1 MLPAWLADEEEEVC
15 FFFERQR
22 CTHMCAKSVLF
33 WLEQNILV
41 KSGSSSCTAAGFGLQ
56 AVSDNAVLISTTSLG
71 GILVVVVVVMREVKF
86 PTRQQNDK

>member
-1 MLPAWLADEEEEVC
+1 MLPAWLADDEEEVC
-15 FFFERQR
+15 FFFEQRR

-71 GILVVVVVVMREVKF
+71 GILVVVVVMREVKF
-86 PTRQQNDK
+86 PTRQPNDK